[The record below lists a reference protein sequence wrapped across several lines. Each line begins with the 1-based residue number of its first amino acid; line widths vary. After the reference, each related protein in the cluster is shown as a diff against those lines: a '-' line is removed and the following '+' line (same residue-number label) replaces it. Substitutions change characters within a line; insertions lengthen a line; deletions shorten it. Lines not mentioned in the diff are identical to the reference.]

1 MENQKKKLAAQA
13 RFCVTDNVR
22 WGINSSSI
30 VGSRLISHCWES
42 NKKKVYSD
50 FKLQYKQTISILL
63 RKGTPNTACVGVHW
77 SMSSYSAD
85 LFVNAVLVVRAVR
98 ASQTQSSPFHCSDFT
113 SIHLRISLVKWKLPD
128 ITHHLIFWAT
138 TCNIRVRQGRERKKK
153 TNYSWSELKLFA
165 PNSLL
170 TQFVRYKWES
180 CSCFNWPCN
189 CESHLMSAQ
198 CSGET
203 CAAARTIPIKP
214 TTGFGHH
221 DEIAMFELNKLSHS
235 HSHTIL

>member
-1 MENQKKKLAAQA
+1 MSPLCLNGSSQIRHNDSQWQIMWDRAIFCRLEMQSQFPNGKPKKKLAAQA
-13 RFCVTDNVR
+13 RFCVTGNVR

-63 RKGTPNTACVGVHW
+63 RKGTPNTACVGAHW

-98 ASQTQSSPFHCSDFT
+98 ASQTQLSPFHCSDFT
-113 SIHLRISLVKWKLPD
+113 SIHLWISLVKWKLPD

-138 TCNIRVRQGRERKKK
+138 TCNIRVRQGRERKK
-153 TNYSWSELKLFA
+153 N
-165 PNSLL
+165 
-170 TQFVRYKWES
+170 
-180 CSCFNWPCN
+180 
-189 CESHLMSAQ
+189 
-198 CSGET
+198 
-203 CAAARTIPIKP
+203 
-214 TTGFGHH
+214 
-221 DEIAMFELNKLSHS
+221 
-235 HSHTIL
+235 